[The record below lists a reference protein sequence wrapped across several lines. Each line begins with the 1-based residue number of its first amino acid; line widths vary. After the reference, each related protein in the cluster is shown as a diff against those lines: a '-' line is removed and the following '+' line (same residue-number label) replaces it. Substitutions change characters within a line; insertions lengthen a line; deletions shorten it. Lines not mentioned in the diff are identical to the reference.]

1 MGQANEEVMLDFK
14 DFMVVDL
21 RPGEPVEV
29 KYQAHRRKRTGDDTS
44 EEVTDEALTVPQR
57 LARSR
62 MMKKY
67 KSRLKLGRQR
77 AAKRIAS
84 KEKLEKRARKKAR
97 EMILKKLTKDIP
109 KSDLTYARRQELEKR
124 LDKMKPRI
132 DRLVKKMLPQVRKA
146 ELMKKRS

>member
-1 MGQANEEVMLDFK
+1 MIDFK

-21 RPGEPVEV
+21 RPGQPQEV

-44 EEVTDEALTVPQR
+44 EEVTDEALTVTQR

-62 MMKKY
+62 QMKKY
-67 KSRLKLGRQR
+67 KSKLKLGRQR

-132 DRLVKKMLPQVRKA
+132 DRIAKKMLPQVRKA
-146 ELMKKRS
+146 ELTKKRS

>member
-1 MGQANEEVMLDFK
+1 MGQANEEVMIDFK

-21 RPGEPVEV
+21 RPGQPQEV

-44 EEVTDEALTVPQR
+44 EEVTDEALTVTQR

-62 MMKKY
+62 QMKKY
-67 KSRLKLGRQR
+67 KSKLKLGRQR

-132 DRLVKKMLPQVRKA
+132 DRIAKKMLPQVRKA
-146 ELMKKRS
+146 ELTKKRS